1 MSIVKYPMADSKPY
15 INQKLTYTDDGRLLD
30 EDGNAVMMDWESPIM
45 EKSAEIVCRKGGKI
59 LNVGFG
65 LGLVDFFIEKYD
77 IEEHWIIEPHI
88 DVNVKDEKG
97 RSLIILS
104 LLVIDKD
111 THNFIEFQIKKGANV
126 NITDFEG
133 NSPLHYIAKYKP

>member
-1 MSIVKYPMADSKPY
+1 MNNHHGCVK
-15 INQKLTYTDDGRLLD
+15 RLL
-30 EDGNAVMMDWESPIM
+30 
-45 EKSAEIVCRKGGKI
+45 
-59 LNVGFG
+59 
-65 LGLVDFFIEKYD
+65 
-77 IEEHWIIEPHI
+77 IEPHI